1 MAMLI
6 EDILHENIPQ
16 PVRELLSTNEIFAAP
31 KKDGDVRPIGM
42 GLTLRKIAAKV
53 CLNASQGGFNQGK
66 FGTEQSA
73 LKEHG
78 MEKICHLFGTEME
91 RDDTL
96 DVYNADGD
104 NAYNV
109 ANRVGGAWET
119 MNSFPQALAYARSTY
134 LDPST
139 AHFFEDS
146 GNIRPI
152 SSRVGFHQG
161 DVLATWLYIMSIQPM
176 LKRIIDH
183 VEREFGRE
191 EVVHVKFYVD
201 DGNFM
206 APHHIMLSIISLLE
220 NAYDEF
226 GYRLK
231 KNKGSYLLGRCGSA
245 EEANARAQGLIERGF
260 SPEII
265 KIHPENCEDKDA
277 AKVKYGTKMLGAF
290 LGTDE
295 YIQANLREHLEKLRA
310 EAKLLMEYPDVQGRY
325 HLFKMCLMN
334 KPNHLMRTTRP
345 DLMAEFIGEWDKI
358 VMLVIESFFHCALDT
373 FTRDNVCLPTSLGGI
388 GIHKPGETY
397 VAAYTASFSEFF
409 VSAGWCKVT
418 LAELRAPPRPLTPRY
433 HWFLE
438 TALVFIGLTDVQD
451 PCDNIKALLK
461 IRVDGL
467 DKLETFQNHLSH
479 FLMKTRAAEVVAYL
493 KGTKI
498 WVNGVEVEDPRKD
511 LKKLRW
517 LMSLRTREA
526 GAWLDVGP
534 TKKEYRLKSSLFR
547 ICLLFR
553 YLRGGEDIPA
563 GLKCD
568 TFHTFG
574 PRDKP
579 KVIAP
584 TLDKTAL
591 HLVHACHTDK
601 SPTVI
606 HDTVALELT
615 RLCQQAGLWA
625 EREKFV
631 FRAGLPG
638 DNHRSDITIHHPP
651 SELLPKSTHIDLAIT
666 SSLEGSLSCNL
677 LVPSLNL
684 ACQQGHQAD
693 AKYKS
698 KVANYKKVEQKMHE
712 ESPDTANAHEYVLVP
727 FVMESTGLIH
737 PESLKFLEQTADE
750 ADLTAKLGG
759 ECMLIYFKR
768 RISFT
773 FQRALAN
780 VILSRTKKISNHRNS
795 SKNRSSQSSYIIEE
809 GPFIN
814 SRDVESFE

>member
-1 MAMLI
+1 VGQSLHSNELSKALKTLLNPLAPISPGPEIFDKLQAKHPQDPSLYADNAQKVSEIRAFIIPEEQKLKVNADMFNTIIHKTRNSVRPGLDKLRNRHLKQLSASAKSEPDPDESEFRELMAMLI

-78 MEKICHLFGTEME
+78 MEKICHLIGTEME

-245 EEANARAQGLIERGF
+245 EEANARAQGLVERGF

-295 YIQANLREHLEKLRA
+295 YIQANLREHLGKLRA

-397 VAAYTASFSEFF
+397 VAAYTASFSEF
-409 VSAGWCKVT
+409 
-418 LAELRAPPRPLTPRY
+418 
-433 HWFLE
+433 
-438 TALVFIGLTDVQD
+438 
-451 PCDNIKALLK
+451 
-461 IRVDGL
+461 
-467 DKLETFQNHLSH
+467 LSV
-479 FLMKTRAAEVVAYL
+479 L
-493 KGTKI
+493 
-498 WVNGVEVEDPRKD
+498 
-511 LKKLRW
+511 
-517 LMSLRTREA
+517 A
-526 GAWLDVGP
+526 GA
-534 TKKEYRLKSSLFR
+534 K
-547 ICLLFR
+547 
-553 YLRGGEDIPA
+553 
-563 GLKCD
+563 
-568 TFHTFG
+568 
-574 PRDKP
+574 
-579 KVIAP
+579 
-584 TLDKTAL
+584 
-591 HLVHACHTDK
+591 
-601 SPTVI
+601 
-606 HDTVALELT
+606 
-615 RLCQQAGLWA
+615 
-625 EREKFV
+625 
-631 FRAGLPG
+631 
-638 DNHRSDITIHHPP
+638 
-651 SELLPKSTHIDLAIT
+651 
-666 SSLEGSLSCNL
+666 
-677 LVPSLNL
+677 
-684 ACQQGHQAD
+684 
-693 AKYKS
+693 
-698 KVANYKKVEQKMHE
+698 
-712 ESPDTANAHEYVLVP
+712 
-727 FVMESTGLIH
+727 
-737 PESLKFLEQTADE
+737 
-750 ADLTAKLGG
+750 
-759 ECMLIYFKR
+759 
-768 RISFT
+768 
-773 FQRALAN
+773 
-780 VILSRTKKISNHRNS
+780 
-795 SKNRSSQSSYIIEE
+795 
-809 GPFIN
+809 
-814 SRDVESFE
+814 